1 LDIVLG
7 LQPDRLAVFSYAHV
21 PWVKPAQKI
30 LEHKVLPSPEV
41 KLQLLKTVIERLTEN
56 RRYVYIGMDH
66 FARPGDELAVAQGRK
81 ELQRNFQ
88 GYSTRGGS
96 DIYGFGMSSISQ
108 TPDAYWQNEKDLT
121 KYYAALDGGRVPLVR
136 GYLVTEE
143 DKLRRETIM
152 RVMCDLSLDYA
163 AMSHRLGLNF
173 ASHFER
179 ELDSLAGFEADGLV
193 RRTAAGMEVT
203 DLGRLFIRNIAMSF
217 DNTLAPAG
225 ERKHSRT
232 I

>member
-1 LDIVLG
+1 
-7 LQPDRLAVFSYAHV
+7 
-21 PWVKPAQKI
+21 
-30 LEHKVLPSPEV
+30 
-41 KLQLLKTVIERLTEN
+41 
-56 RRYVYIGMDH
+56 
-66 FARPGDELAVAQGRK
+66 
-81 ELQRNFQ
+81 
-88 GYSTRGGS
+88 
-96 DIYGFGMSSISQ
+96 
-108 TPDAYWQNEKDLT
+108 
-121 KYYAALDGGRVPLVR
+121 
-136 GYLVTEE
+136 
-143 DKLRRETIM
+143 
-152 RVMCDLSLDYA
+152 MCDLSLDYA

-203 DLGRLFIRNIAMSF
+203 DVGRLFIRNIAMSF